1 MKRKRFEPH
10 DLGHPAP
17 PGLNERVEEGTRV
30 AWDLVLK
37 RWQGENIWIT
47 SGSKGRLCQYH
58 FNHHCPPH
66 PHPCPLTHCQEQ
78 ELAGEAPSALLYHQH
93 CHHDHQD
100 EWQPGGN
107 GAGVGWRSISSTRQH
122 IRQDL
127 SDSILSPD
135 HVNHDGDIVED
146 MITIHDLTWMVA
158 NREYIHDCNWLKPA
172 LFWPRPRCNMHIPS
186 PNIHQECKKNRWPR
200 IDLSGKERIT
210 FFATWIYENKNGN
223 CYYIQLERELHLRQ
237 MYLHLDIFT
246 PKMYLHQEDLHLD
259 IFTPR

>member
-1 MKRKRFEPH
+1 MCRAASPLYAASTATHLYDKAHSRSGERTWTSDAGTLWNIRKISQMKRKRFEPH

-135 HVNHDGDIVED
+135 HVNRWGHD
-146 MITIHDLTWMVA
+146 
-158 NREYIHDCNWLKPA
+158 NY
-172 LFWPRPRCNMHIPS
+172 PRPDLNGCQSRIYSWLQLAEASSFLTPTKMQYAHSLSKHP
-186 PNIHQECKKNRWPR
+186 PGVQKK
-200 IDLSGKERIT
+200 
-210 FFATWIYENKNGN
+210 
-223 CYYIQLERELHLRQ
+223 
-237 MYLHLDIFT
+237 
-246 PKMYLHQEDLHLD
+246 
-259 IFTPR
+259 

>member
-186 PNIHQECKKNRWPR
+186 PNIHQECKKNRWP
-200 IDLSGKERIT
+200 LAFGEKLP
-210 FFATWIYENKNGN
+210 KNRSFWKRKN
-223 CYYIQLERELHLRQ
+223 YFLC
-237 MYLHLDIFT
+237 HLDIW
-246 PKMYLHQEDLHLD
+246 KQERKLLLHSTWKRTAFAPNV
-259 IFTPR
+259 FTPRYIYT

>member
-1 MKRKRFEPH
+1 MCRAASPLYAASTATHLYDKAHSRSGERTWTSDAGTLWNIRKISQMKRKRFEPH

-78 ELAGEAPSALLYHQH
+78 ELAGEAPSALLYHHH

-107 GAGVGWRSISSTRQH
+107 GAGVGWSSISSTRQH

-158 NREYIHDCNWLKPA
+158 NREYIHDCN
-172 LFWPRPRCNMHIPS
+172 
-186 PNIHQECKKNRWPR
+186 
-200 IDLSGKERIT
+200 
-210 FFATWIYENKNGN
+210 
-223 CYYIQLERELHLRQ
+223 
-237 MYLHLDIFT
+237 
-246 PKMYLHQEDLHLD
+246 
-259 IFTPR
+259 

>member
-1 MKRKRFEPH
+1 MCRAASPLYAASTATHLYDKAHSRSGERTWTSDAGTLWNIRKISQMKRKRFEPH

-107 GAGVGWRSISSTRQH
+107 GAGVGWSSISSTRQH

-158 NREYIHDCNWLKPA
+158 NREYIHDCN
-172 LFWPRPRCNMHIPS
+172 
-186 PNIHQECKKNRWPR
+186 
-200 IDLSGKERIT
+200 
-210 FFATWIYENKNGN
+210 
-223 CYYIQLERELHLRQ
+223 
-237 MYLHLDIFT
+237 
-246 PKMYLHQEDLHLD
+246 
-259 IFTPR
+259 